1 MRRMGLMAGTF
12 VLGLVFLG
20 PGLLTVGARQ
30 HDETLHEAMEK
41 AGPAFGMLR
50 KAMDGTNANMASEN
64 AATLKQVFA
73 DTETV
78 FKAMDK
84 ADAVEWAQGAGKT
97 AATIQEQV
105 GAGNW
110 DAAKASAGELGKFCQ
125 GCHGK
130 YREKGED
137 GKWRLKPGN

>member
-1 MRRMGLMAGTF
+1 MRRMVLMVGVS
-12 VLGLVFLG
+12 VLGLALAS
-20 PGLLTVGARQ
+20 PGLVTLGARQ
-30 HDETLHEAMEK
+30 HDESLHEAMEK

-50 KAMDGTNANMASEN
+50 KSMDGMNANMASES
-64 AATLKQVFA
+64 AATLKQVF
-73 DTETV
+73 TETEAA

-84 ADAVEWAQGAGKT
+84 ADAVEWAQGAGQ
-97 AATIQEQV
+97 AAGTIQSQV

-110 DAAKASAGELGKFCQ
+110 DAAKGTVGELGKFCQ

-137 GKWRLKPGN
+137 GKWRLKPGV